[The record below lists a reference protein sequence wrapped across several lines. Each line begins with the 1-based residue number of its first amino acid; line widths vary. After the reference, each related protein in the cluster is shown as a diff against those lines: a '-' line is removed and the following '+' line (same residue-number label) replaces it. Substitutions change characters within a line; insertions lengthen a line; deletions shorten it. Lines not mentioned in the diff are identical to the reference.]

1 MAQTAAERSREYR
14 SRKRDGVTNDTVTGV
29 TKTVTGVTKTV
40 TGVTKTVTGV
50 TDTVTDT
57 VTGVTDT
64 VTKTVTGVTDTVTD
78 TVTEPTVTVT
88 VTQGGNATL
97 LPTDV
102 LASIEKDC
110 AENNGG
116 ARDASHSRAAMTERA
131 LHYQRVCGKPQP
143 KPTGVCQTCGGPVQ
157 HPLIVKC
164 FQCVHGKPAPAAG
177 QKTEAEA
184 EGPLSVYSEARWAF
198 LQSQGHTWD
207 DSTQRSYRIGPQG
220 TLIKGVT
227 VPGDP
232 AYVGHSEAVRQVL
245 GEGAA

>member
-1 MAQTAAERSREYR
+1 MAMTAAEKQASYR
-14 SRKRDGVTNDTVTGV
+14 ARHHNTVTRV
-29 TKTVTGVTKTV
+29 TTDGNGNALVTPDGNA
-40 TGVTKTVTGV
+40 
-50 TDTVTDT
+50 
-57 VTGVTDT
+57 
-64 VTKTVTGVTDTVTD
+64 
-78 TVTEPTVTVT
+78 PVTVT
-88 VTQGGNATL
+88 PCGNAP
-97 LPTDV
+97 LPADV

-157 HPLIVKC
+157 HPLIIKC

-207 DSTQRSYRIGPQG
+207 ASTQRSYRIGPQG